1 MVRLV
6 DVRNH
11 DSLVIVAKRV
21 SQDDYASFNVWV
33 RTEEIELASDV
44 V

>member
-21 SQDDYASFNVWV
+21 SSDDYASFNVWV
-33 RTEEIELASDV
+33 RTEEIELASDIV
-44 V
+44 